1 MTPPNLLFPLLD
13 VDDGEDVVLLE
24 LMMIASSGSSAKTII
39 TPMVTTAIQIPTRM
53 HIEVTCLIFVK
64 IYCHFGES
72 E

>member
-39 TPMVTTAIQIPTRM
+39 TLMVTTAIQIPTRM
-53 HIEVTCLIFVK
+53 HIEVMRAIFVK
-64 IYCHFGES
+64 IYC
-72 E
+72 